1 MGHFTYWGILAGSIL
16 FPLLLSFD
24 KKVAY
29 YRSWKFVFP
38 GAAVMALFFII
49 WDAYFTYYGVWS
61 FNDDYITGVRLFGLP
76 VEEICFFIVIPFC
89 CIFIYDCLVAYLPKD
104 PLKKFEPYISIAVV
118 VICVLLAVRHTGK
131 AYTFYTNFFTVSY
144 LLVLLLLRVTYLSR
158 FYLAYLVSLLPFL
171 IVNGLLTAIPVVL
184 YNDNENLG
192 VRIYTIPADDLVYGF
207 LMILMSV
214 SWYEFFKS
222 RKKSAAGSMQTA

>member
-1 MGHFTYWGILAGSIL
+1 MEHLTYWAILAGSVL

-38 GAAVMALFFII
+38 GAAVMALFFIV
-49 WDAYFTYYGVWS
+49 WDAYFTHYGVWS
-61 FNDDYITGVRLFGLP
+61 FNDAYIMGIRFLGLP
-76 VEEICFFIVIPFC
+76 IEEICFFIVIPFC
-89 CIFIYDCLVAYLPKD
+89 CIFIYDCLIAYIPKD
-104 PLKKFEPYISIAVV
+104 PIKKAEPYITMAILIV
-118 VICVLLAVRHTGK
+118 CVFLAVGHTGK

-144 LLVLLLLRVTYLSR
+144 LSVLVLLRVNYLSR
-158 FYLAYLVSLLPFL
+158 FYLAYVVSLIPFL
-171 IVNGLLTAIPVVL
+171 VVNGLLTAIPVVL

-214 SWYEFFKS
+214 SWYEFFKN
-222 RKKSAAGSMQTA
+222 RKKRSAGTIQPA

>member
-1 MGHFTYWGILAGSIL
+1 MGPFTYWAILAGSVL

-29 YRSWKFVFP
+29 HLSWKYVLP
-38 GAAVMALFFII
+38 GAAVMALFFIV
-49 WDAYFTYYGVWS
+49 WDAYFTHYGVWS
-61 FNDDYITGVRLFGLP
+61 FNDAYIMGIRFLGLP
-76 VEEICFFIVIPFC
+76 IEEICFFIVIPFC
-89 CIFIYDCLVAYLPKD
+89 CIFIYDCLIAYLPND
-104 PLKKFEPYISIAVV
+104 PLKKFEKYITIAV
-118 VICVLLAVRHTGK
+118 LAVCVFLAIRHTGK

-144 LLVLLLLRVTYLSR
+144 LSVLLFFRVNYLSR
-158 FYLAYLVSLLPFL
+158 FYLAYLVSLIPFL

-214 SWYEFFKS
+214 SWYEFFKGR
-222 RKKSAAGSMQTA
+222 RKQVAGTIQPA